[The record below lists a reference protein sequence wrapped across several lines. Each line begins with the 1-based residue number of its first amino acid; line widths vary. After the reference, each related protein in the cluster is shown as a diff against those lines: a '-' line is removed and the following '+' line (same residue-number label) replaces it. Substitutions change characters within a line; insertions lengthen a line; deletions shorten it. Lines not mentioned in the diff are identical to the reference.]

1 MRILILAIPFMGV
14 DEIGKAIARE
24 KEYDFISDPMNL
36 DYYGTFNRHYYHDGN
51 SVVYVEGPIP
61 RPYIFDNSVPDNTI
75 MTHYVGSHKLPKNL
89 NESDFIDQLSVHF
102 DKVVAFTSNNLER
115 QWKAWCAVE
124 QTFTVNRGDF
134 KHYKKL
140 NGASEVYQDS
150 HYNQELV
157 DKIVNGHNILET
169 YIAENGINSVLIQ
182 DIARQDAVSEEIDV
196 EIITNKLA
204 VLGIN
209 IGPVGMIDAND
220 EVYNARLLAT
230 LRGNIIQNY

>member
-115 QWKAWCAVE
+115 NWKTWCAVE
-124 QTFTVNRGDF
+124 QTYIVDSAP
-134 KHYKKL
+134 YKQHLRL
-140 NGASEVYQDS
+140 NGASEEYKDS
-150 HYNQELV
+150 YYNQELV

-182 DIARQDAVSEEIDV
+182 DIARQDAISEEIDV

-209 IGPVGMIDAND
+209 IGPVGMLDANE
-220 EVYNARLLAT
+220 EVYNARLWAT
-230 LRGNIIQNY
+230 LRGNILSNY